1 MKTSRT
7 FVDTIDPS
15 TQESGLSVAAATT
28 SVRCPHTT
36 SIVCT
41 VWCMLQNYK
50 VTIVCMVLSL
60 YAWWPL
66 LIIVL

>member
-1 MKTSRT
+1 MKTSRN
-7 FVDTIDPS
+7 FVDPS

-50 VTIVCMVLSL
+50 VTTHVLVIVIVV
-60 YAWWPL
+60 WWPL
-66 LIIVL
+66 IIL

>member
-1 MKTSRT
+1 MKTSRN

-50 VTIVCMVLSL
+50 VITHVLVIVIIV
-60 YAWWPL
+60 WWPL
-66 LIIVL
+66 LIL

>member
-7 FVDTIDPS
+7 FVDPS

-50 VTIVCMVLSL
+50 VTTHTLVL
-60 YAWWPL
+60 
-66 LIIVL
+66 VT